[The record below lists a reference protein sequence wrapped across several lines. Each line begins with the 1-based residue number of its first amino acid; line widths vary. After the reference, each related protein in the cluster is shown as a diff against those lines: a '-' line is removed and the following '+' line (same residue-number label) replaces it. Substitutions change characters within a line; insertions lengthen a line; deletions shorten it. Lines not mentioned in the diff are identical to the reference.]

1 MASTV
6 LNFIVENYLSNFIEI
21 NPNQTKASLWSG
33 EVQMSN
39 VKIKKELFQTMNIP
53 FFEVV
58 HGYIGSIKIT
68 MSMPMFY
75 KYPIKVQ
82 IENVFFH
89 ARQKDINEINKEE
102 EIKNMEA
109 YKLSTLDNQEI
120 LKSQLNQIDK
130 EESSGMQKQIINN
143 LHITIKNVIFR
154 YDDNVSYKKI
164 PYSLGLILEHLSL
177 RSTKSDFK
185 IPSNPDEII
194 QCEEESF
201 KVISMKNLS
210 FFWDCFSNENELR
223 FNNLIENSYYNT
235 IKNEIKQYL
244 GPQLDF
250 YVYCLSEVGV
260 HSRNRRAHQYILHN
274 INMELK
280 ATINENINKNLK
292 PEYIGDLEFPSVVI
306 DFSLKQIETI
316 LKVLS
321 YMNLSSLYHEG
332 LAKEFYKKELSDE
345 EKQKY
350 IKEYVIYFHQKYD
363 LHQNVTFP
371 ESLQKMQEGLSLF
384 QIQLMRSA
392 SLKKSGFFKE
402 KAELEKK
409 IKEQEGKFFFR
420 DEKLI
425 KKLKSQLQMLKDS
438 EQKYNQSVINELE
451 NKDAVVE
458 IDYLM
463 NLPDSYLRY
472 VGNFRMKQ
480 INLVLHENVSKKSG
494 GWIYKGK
501 IIEIEFV
508 NYSLNGEFFKKGM
521 TVKMSLE
528 DTKVTQDKIK
538 NPNYS
543 TILFGD
549 VNTKGKILDI
559 EFIMNP
565 NLPCSDMK
573 FTMKAERG
581 IYIICDLYVLQY
593 IQYKVMK
600 VLSTSIN
607 FNEIANYAKDSVSQY
622 IQTEYANNF
631 LKGNYQ
637 HTNIY
642 LDLVFYSP
650 IIILPLNIFDNDN
663 TNCIKLTL
671 GKFKGFSKLPPRMK
685 PDIDYKRITDESLL
699 FDIYEFD
706 LQGGQMSTVTNCTFA
721 NGYQGEN
728 NMLLKEFD
736 MSITCNILI
745 ETKNLNFPNIKILIK
760 IPIFD
765 FHIDEFQILF
775 FIDYLGNLNAG
786 NNKLSQETYNDSIQ
800 QYEEK
805 KEIEKFMKRKST
817 GEIKFEEENLKYLKK
832 RMEEFDQ
839 KLKLKQKENRYKQ
852 FIRSYS
858 SVVKKNN
865 LLNAFDNIE
874 KGKKTLYVLLEF
886 NEAKFTIKKNY
897 TDLTSEEYL
906 IYDQKLLE
914 IEYFIVES
922 GDMLVKLVIKD
933 IGLFDKDKNEISNKG
948 FDESDNNIINTNEK
962 HLKKYLLSDNFTC
975 LIKSSQQMT
984 QDKAKEMMNNN
995 INFNEPQKKEGFIII
1010 KYLYQ
1015 VELQYANIDI
1025 IMNNL
1030 NITIS
1035 YDSLKRMYQFS
1046 MYYLDKYLKMME
1058 ESNLLYKN
1066 PNKVNP
1072 EDKEEYLKEL
1082 KIKNKKDN
1090 DLQGSFTEGIKKDLS
1105 KQLPNYI
1112 SKLKKAKINKS
1123 NKNNNN
1129 EDALSRWVRK
1139 FKEEKNE
1146 KKVEKENL
1154 KNNLK
1159 VKFTMKDTTFTVPLY
1174 PQDSETPLVSFFFS
1188 MIYNQEWT
1196 NEFENIYSLPNKTI
1210 LETNYFTQDSKMNL
1224 TINKLN
1230 LDVTFP
1236 SDKRRIMMR
1245 MKKKILNDLRVYIEV
1260 SMSIIPKYKQSLII
1274 TDIVLEPLLM
1284 NLTVKQLVYLMEFY
1298 NISMKFLNY
1307 DMAEKY
1313 IPLMKPEYLIH
1324 GIPKRNKMSFKK
1336 CFKRIVLAMN
1346 MQKKLKKELKTLKKK
1361 EGEKKENV
1369 NTLSFSSYIECNVKI
1384 DQIGVTFF
1392 DTDGF
1397 RQMALFTS
1405 DISNLSV
1412 KFISNSQPKDKLNM
1426 GNAILEMITATEEP
1440 IEKYN
1445 KNNLGMYLDVFCTFE
1460 ANYHNTVLSEF
1471 EPLLEKVKLK
1481 VLMYQVASFM
1491 RNKCFVNI
1499 DEMLNFNISSNAVKA
1514 LNLFLLKYS
1523 EESEDMEIFKDN
1535 IKVKKKPKS
1544 TKSLFNFNNRGN
1556 FPRRPPSQRMVTNKD
1571 GAVISVF
1578 NHTGVELSFSF
1589 ESNPYYVI
1597 GMKPGELMAFSKA
1610 DLKNARGIEDGTMS
1624 TNMNTIRV
1632 SIMRSETIKGI
1643 NFNHNN
1649 TSQYKLKVM
1658 RDDKTYTIYFNVKVK
1673 TQGIVKRIIF
1683 SSSLSIYN
1691 DTIYDSIF
1699 IMINDKTIP
1708 RNEIEIPKERRRY
1721 IPISWFLCETPNS
1734 EVRIKFS
1741 PEGESYL
1748 AFLHISE
1755 IFSEPLDKK
1764 IIKENL
1770 DKKLKTLKKYE
1781 DSQNFETKDII
1792 EKIKNDANNIKK
1804 SKILE
1809 IKDEESSIDEKDKNK
1824 KKYLCFDY
1832 YIYQSKGVS
1841 ELLMPKDEDDDD
1853 NYKHNKSFK
1862 RRNSNLS
1869 EMINMKNS
1877 EIQFSYEFFV
1887 YVRPCLTFI
1896 NSLPFDLNIIVNDF
1910 KQIKLEKNKSEN
1922 IYNYKPDSTNNNNMS
1937 IKIILDYYEKKY
1949 KSDYNIPDTDLVN
1962 IELFELENENSEKK
1976 NFSMVKLPKEVE
1988 LESDIKYTL
1997 NIKGFSCLSYNII
2010 YYCEYIINNRLPYP
2024 IWYIPCDKK
2033 GLKSLKGELIGTRQK
2048 QLPNNRLSFISLNSK
2063 ENKFIIRSEN
2073 SKWSNPFDINTIGVN
2088 GAITIDDQVENIR
2101 KQTSTKSKDIACLIS
2116 KSQRYNKSVV
2126 IIFEQRYILINNLGF
2141 DIYYKQENDV
2151 EIELKDQK
2159 EAELFYINKK
2169 RIYRLGLYNSED
2181 RLINFSQQ
2189 FSADNVSDIDLSIRI
2204 AKSDLPKYEQFKN
2217 SIYTNNNKDYY
2228 ILIRIVNKTYDDGT
2242 FYLLI
2247 FLPIFPFLEIINAT
2261 DTNISIYETDNS
2273 KEQALTIEPYLERNK
2288 FPYVWKNS
2296 AEQKDN
2302 LYFEIYGYK
2311 QIFSFAKL
2319 EKEIITINGTNTK
2332 LLSGEKYISYQ
2343 VYRKNKGQT
2352 RVIKITEI
2360 SKEKKEEKKFMGEIY
2375 LLQRKRP
2382 ISSLYSVQ
2390 LKGIGFSIINE
2401 VPKELFY
2408 ISFYDIKIKYL
2419 SNFYQTNFGTKTKVT
2434 ENIELY
2440 IKNFQIDYCL
2450 NDSFKN
2456 IIFPSKQMIP
2466 SIEEELE
2473 ANDEVKKIQEFVPF
2487 LSMLVTR
2494 QNSKDEKN
2502 NEEISFYK
2510 QIDLVMQEFNIKV
2523 EQYALTCLL
2532 ELINEIMSF
2541 FDYAAKLEEKKKEKE
2556 ETEKILEAKIPTPLE
2571 KLCKENEDLERMT
2584 INILMIGCLKFNITV
2599 RLDLSELNI
2608 SILPRPIMRI
2618 LGSVGNSMTRITD
2631 GKLKF
2636 SEKIFTNIYKNT
2648 TDIMWELINHYS
2660 KEGIK
2665 QIYRILGSTD
2675 LIGNPVNFIEGLG
2688 NGFFELVNEP
2698 RKGFLLG
2705 PKQFGKGL
2713 LKGLGGVLSGIVG
2726 GTFGVVQRISGTLYG
2741 ATQSMTDQGR
2751 DYIMEEEDE
2760 PTNIITG
2767 VGKGLYDG
2775 LKEIAGGFTGI
2786 FTQPYK
2792 NYKKKKS
2799 VKSLVTGIGSGL
2811 FRFLISPFAAVFKF
2825 IYSVSAGTK
2834 NTITTISGKSI
2845 LVTTRFRHP
2854 RVMIGGDEPIH
2865 CYESTLAEAK
2875 ELLWRIQ
2882 KIETDYIYYA
2892 KYFVSGDKGFN
2903 SMNKYNIH
2911 KMCMVII
2918 TDAFLF
2924 VIYNSSKVIFKL
2936 EMKKIHSCTLHFV
2949 DGKYILAFKLENKQ
2963 TKGFRLETNYAL
2975 IACQINDMFGKMDL
2989 GKNIK
2994 AVYTIKAPPGIYST
3008 NKKEEKNEAGNKEQ
3022 NKSDNFKN
3030 DDDDKIDKSSYN
3042 QTLVDNDSVITFDN
3056 DKTKLSDIVIEN
3068 ENNNRIN
3075 GLNKRGNYI
3084 ISTNDAQSKSS
3095 RKPLNSKNDEDII
3108 LDVKNIK

>member
-1 MASTV
+1 
-6 LNFIVENYLSNFIEI
+6 
-21 NPNQTKASLWSG
+21 
-33 EVQMSN
+33 MSN

-75 KYPIKVQ
+75 KYPIKVE

-89 ARQKDINEINKEE
+89 ARQKDLNEINKEE
-102 EIKNMEA
+102 EIKNMES

-120 LKSQLNQIDK
+120 LKSQLDQIDK

-143 LHITIKNVIFR
+143 LHIRIKNVIFR

-194 QCEEESF
+194 QCEEESY

-210 FFWDCFSNENELR
+210 FFWDCFSDINDLK

-235 IKNEIKQYL
+235 IKSEIKQYL

-250 YVYCLSEVGV
+250 YVYCLSEIGV
-260 HSRNRRAHQYILHN
+260 HSRNKRAHQYILHN

-292 PEYIGDLEFPSVVI
+292 PEYIGDLEFPCVVI

-363 LHQNVTFP
+363 LQQNVTFP

-384 QIQLMRSA
+384 QIQLMRAA

-402 KAELEKK
+402 KTELEKK
-409 IKEQEGKFFFR
+409 IKALEGKFFFR
-420 DEKLI
+420 DEKEI

-438 EQKYNQSVINELE
+438 EQKYNQSAINELE

-463 NLPDSYLRY
+463 NFPDSYLRY
-472 VGNFRMKQ
+472 VGKFRMKQ
-480 INLVLHENVSKKSG
+480 INLVLHENISKKSG

-508 NYSLNGEFFKKGM
+508 NYSLIGEFFKKGM

-528 DTKVTQDKIK
+528 DTKIRQDKIN

-559 EFIMNP
+559 EFVMNP

-622 IQTEYANNF
+622 IQMEYANNF

-650 IIILPLNIFDNDN
+650 IIILPLNTFDNDN

-671 GKFKGFSKLPPRMK
+671 GKFKGFSKLPPRK
-685 PDIDYKRITDESLL
+685 NPEIDYKKITDESLL

-706 LQGGQMSTVTNCTFA
+706 LQGGQMSTVTNCTFE

-736 MSITCNILI
+736 MSITCNVLI
-745 ETKNLNFPNIKILIK
+745 ETKNLYFPNIEILIK

-817 GEIKFEEENLKYLKK
+817 GEIKVEEENLKFLKK
-832 RMEEFDQ
+832 RMDEHVQKQ
-839 KLKLKQKENRYKQ
+839 KLKRKEQRYKQ
-852 FIRSYS
+852 FVRSYS
-858 SVVKKNN
+858 SVFKKDN
-865 LLNAFDNIE
+865 LLNAFDNVE
-874 KGKKTLYVLLEF
+874 KSKKTLYVKLEF

-897 TDLTSEEYL
+897 TDLTVEEYL

-914 IEYFIVES
+914 IEYSIVES
-922 GDMLVKLVIKD
+922 GDMLIKLVIKD
-933 IGLFDKDKNEISNKG
+933 IGLFDKDKDEIYKEG

-962 HLKKYLLSDNFTC
+962 HLKRKVLSDKFSC

-995 INFNEPQKKEGFIII
+995 INLNEQPKKEGFIII

-1015 VELQYANIDI
+1015 VEYEYTNIDI

-1035 YDSLKRMYQFS
+1035 FDSLKRMYQFS

-1066 PNKVNP
+1066 PNKVTP
-1072 EDKEEYLKEL
+1072 DDKKEYLKEL
-1082 KIKNKKDN
+1082 QIKTKKTN
-1090 DLQGSFTEGIKKDLS
+1090 DLQSSFTEGIKKDLS

-1112 SKLKKAKINKS
+1112 SKLKKAK
-1123 NKNNNN
+1123 NNNN
-1129 EDALSRWVRK
+1129 NNFNEDSLARWTTK
-1139 FKEEKNE
+1139 FKEEKNS
-1146 KKVEKENL
+1146 KTVEKETI
-1154 KNNLK
+1154 KNILK
-1159 VKFTMKDTTFTVPLY
+1159 VKFTMKDTTFIVPLY
-1174 PQDSETPLVSFFFS
+1174 PQDSETSLVSFYFS

-1196 NEFENIYSLPNKTI
+1196 NEYENIYSLPNKTI
-1210 LETNYFTQDSKMNL
+1210 LETNYFTQDSKMSV
-1224 TINKLN
+1224 IVNKLN
-1230 LDVTFP
+1230 LDISFP
-1236 SDKRRIMMR
+1236 SDKRKVMMQI
-1245 MKKKILNDLRVYIEV
+1245 KKKILNDLRVYIEV

-1284 NLTVKQLVYLMEFY
+1284 NLTVKQYVYLMEFY

-1307 DMAEKY
+1307 DLAEKY
-1313 IPLMKPEYLIH
+1313 IPLMKPEYLAN
-1324 GIPKRNKMSFKK
+1324 GIPKRKKMTFKK
-1336 CFKRIVLAMN
+1336 CFKRIVFAMQI
-1346 MQKKLKKELKTLKKK
+1346 QKKIKKELKTLKKE

-1369 NTLSFSSYIECNVKI
+1369 NTLSFNSYIECNVKI

-1405 DISNLSV
+1405 DISNLYV
-1412 KFISNSQPKDKLNM
+1412 KFISNSQQKDKVNM
-1426 GNAILEMITATEEP
+1426 GNAIFEMITASEKP
-1440 IEKYN
+1440 ITDYN
-1445 KNNLGMYLDVFCTFE
+1445 INNLGMYLNVFCNFE

-1471 EPLLEKVKLK
+1471 EPLLEKVKIK

-1523 EESEDMEIFKDN
+1523 EESEDMEIFKEN
-1535 IKVKKKPKS
+1535 IKLKKIPKS
-1544 TKSLFNFNNRGN
+1544 TKSLMTFKNRNNI
-1556 FPRRPPSQRMVTNKD
+1556 PRRPPSQRIVTNRE

-1610 DLKNARGIEDGTMS
+1610 DLKSARGIEDGSMS

-1632 SIMRSETIKGI
+1632 SVMRSETIKGI

-1658 RDDKTYTIYFNVKVK
+1658 KDNKTYTIYFNVKVK

-1691 DTIYDSIF
+1691 DTMYDSIF

-1755 IFSEPLDKK
+1755 IIQEPLDKK
-1764 IIKENL
+1764 IVEENL
-1770 DKKLKTLKKYE
+1770 DKKLKQLKKYE
-1781 DSQNFETKDII
+1781 DSQNFETRDII
-1792 EKIKNDANNIKK
+1792 NKIKNDANNIRK
-1804 SKILE
+1804 SKVLE
-1809 IKDEESSIDEKDKNK
+1809 IRDEESSNEEKDKNK
-1824 KKYLCFDY
+1824 KNYICFDY

-1841 ELLMPKDEDDDD
+1841 ELLMPEEDDDDD
-1853 NYKHNKSFK
+1853 NYNNRKSFK
-1862 RRNSNLS
+1862 RKNTNLS
-1869 EMINMKNS
+1869 EIVNMKNS
-1877 EIQFSYEFFV
+1877 EIKFSYEFFV

-1910 KQIKLEKNKSEN
+1910 NQVKLEKNKSEN
-1922 IYNYKPDSTNNNNMS
+1922 IYYLKPENINSNNIS
-1937 IKIILDYYEKKY
+1937 LKIILDYYEKKY

-1962 IELFELENENSEKK
+1962 IELCELGNENAEKK

-2033 GLKSLKGELIGTRQK
+2033 GFKGIKGELIGPIQK
-2048 QLPNNRLSFISLNSK
+2048 QLQNNRLSFISLNNNI
-2063 ENKFIIRSEN
+2063 NKFMIRSEN
-2073 SKWSNPFDINTIGVN
+2073 SHWSNPFDINTIGVN
-2088 GAITIDDQVENIR
+2088 GAITIDDQVENIQ
-2101 KQTSTKSKDIACLIS
+2101 KKASTKSKDIACIIS
-2116 KSQRYNKSVV
+2116 KIQRYNKSIV

-2141 DIYYKQENDV
+2141 DIYYKQENDT
-2151 EIELKDQK
+2151 EIKLEDQK
-2159 EAELFYINKK
+2159 EAELFYRDKK
-2169 RIYRLGLYNSED
+2169 KIYKLGLYNSDEN
-2181 RLINFSQQ
+2181 LINYSQQ
-2189 FSADNVSDIDLSIRI
+2189 FSAENVSDIDLTIRI
-2204 AKSDLPKYEQFKN
+2204 GSSDLSKYEKFKN
-2217 SIYTNNNKDYY
+2217 NIYTNNNKDYY

-2247 FLPIFPFLEIINAT
+2247 FLPIFPFLEIINET
-2261 DTNISIYETDNS
+2261 DTKISIYETNNS
-2273 KEQALTIEPYLERNK
+2273 KEQALNIEPYLPRNK

-2296 AEQKDN
+2296 TEQKDN

-2311 QIFSFAKL
+2311 QMFSFAKL
-2319 EKEIITINGTNTK
+2319 EKEIFTINGVNTK
-2332 LLSGEKYISYQ
+2332 LLSGDEKFISYK

-2360 SKEKKEEKKFMGEIY
+2360 SKDKKDQKNLIGKIY

-2382 ISSLYSVQ
+2382 ISTLYNVQ

-2408 ISFYDIKIKYL
+2408 ISFYDIQIKYL
-2419 SNFYQTNFGTKTKVT
+2419 SNFYQTNYGTKTRVT
-2434 ENIELY
+2434 ENIELF

-2456 IIFPSKQMIP
+2456 IIFPTNQMTP

-2473 ANDEVKKIQEFVPF
+2473 ANDQAKKIEQFVPF

-2494 QNSKDEKN
+2494 QNSKDDRN

-2532 ELINEIMSF
+2532 ELVNEIMSF
-2541 FDYAAKLEEKKKEKE
+2541 FDYGAKLEEKKKEKE
-2556 ETEKILEAKIPTPLE
+2556 ENDKLLETKVATPLE

-2584 INILMIGCLKFNITV
+2584 INILMIGCLKFNITI
-2599 RLDLSELNI
+2599 RLDLSQLNV

-2618 LGSVGNSMTRITD
+2618 LGSVGNSITRITD
-2631 GKLKF
+2631 GQLKF
-2636 SEKIFTNIYKNT
+2636 SEKIFTNIYKNS

-2713 LKGLGGVLSGIVG
+2713 LKGLGGMLSGVVG
-2726 GTFGVVQRISGTLYG
+2726 GTFGVVQRVSGTLYG
-2741 ATQSMTDQGR
+2741 ATQSMMGKGR
-2751 DYIMEEEDE
+2751 DYIIEEEDE

-2767 VGKGLYDG
+2767 IGKGLLGG
-2775 LKEIAGGFTGI
+2775 LKEIASGFTGI

-2792 NYKKKKS
+2792 NYKRKKNA
-2799 VKSLVTGIGSGL
+2799 KSLVTGIGSGL
-2811 FRFLISPFAAVFKF
+2811 FRFLISPFAAILKF
-2825 IYSVSAGTK
+2825 INSVSAGTK
-2834 NTITTISGKSI
+2834 NTITTISGKDI

-2854 RVMIGGDEPIH
+2854 RVMIGGDDPIH
-2865 CYESTLAEAK
+2865 CYESILAEAK

-2882 KIETDYIYYA
+2882 KIETDNIYYA

-2903 SMNKYNIH
+2903 SMNKYNVHI
-2911 KMCMVII
+2911 MCMVVI
-2918 TDAFLF
+2918 TDVFLL
-2924 VIYNSSKVIFKL
+2924 VIYNSRKVIFKL
-2936 EMKKIHSCTLHFV
+2936 EMKKIHSCTLHFI
-2949 DGKYILAFKLENKQ
+2949 DGKYLLAFRLNNNQ

-2975 IACQINDMFGKMDL
+2975 IACQINDMFRKMDL
-2989 GKNIK
+2989 SKHIK
-2994 AVYTIKAPPGIYST
+2994 AVYTIKAPAGMYSA
-3008 NKKEEKNEAGNKEQ
+3008 NKKEQNEQENDDKNKI
-3022 NKSDNFKN
+3022 DNSKN
-3030 DDDDKIDKSSYN
+3030 DDDKIDKSSYN

-3056 DKTKLSDIVIEN
+3056 DNTKLSDLES
-3068 ENNNRIN
+3068 ENNKIN

-3084 ISTNDAQSKSS
+3084 ISTNEAHSKSS

-3108 LDVKNIK
+3108 LDIKNFK